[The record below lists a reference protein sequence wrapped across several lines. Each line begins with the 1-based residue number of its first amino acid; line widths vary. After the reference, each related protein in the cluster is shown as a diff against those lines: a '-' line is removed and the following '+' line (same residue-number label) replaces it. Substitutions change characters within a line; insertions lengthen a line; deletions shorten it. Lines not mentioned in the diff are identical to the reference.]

1 MTALHPSTAKLPG
14 IALGHDQPPSPS
26 KISAS
31 GIGIASLIL
40 SPERSTGQSTA
51 YRSNDAPP
59 FNGIGSRECYRGRA
73 GSGPHRVDVGFGWP
87 KITLADICL
96 SPQQQ
101 QLFIANDGQRI
112 RRSCG
117 DGDAQDAL
125 KVVECRRRVAYN
137 HLIREALIA
146 GFGFGLKRR
155 MSHQLH
161 ELSLVI
167 LKNFIELL
175 VESRAVNVIHAEI
188 KASGGAEK
196 RLG

>member
-1 MTALHPSTAKLPG
+1 MRVDFIFYDSVASINGEAAGDRIGPRSTAVAFQDFRFRNRHR
-14 IALGHDQPPSPS
+14 IDDIVAR
-26 KISAS
+26 AVN
-31 GIGIASLIL
+31 
-40 SPERSTGQSTA
+40 RQSTA

-87 KITLADICL
+87 KITLAHICFC
-96 SPQQQ
+96 PQQQ

-125 KVVECRRRVAYN
+125 KVVECRGRVAYN
-137 HLIREALIA
+137 HLVREALIA
-146 GFGFGLKRR
+146 GFGLKRR

-167 LKNFIELL
+167 LKNFIEL
-175 VESRAVNVIHAEI
+175 VR
-188 KASGGAEK
+188 
-196 RLG
+196 